1 MKRGQ
6 KATILIGLMFGST
19 AWAVGEEQETPVIDI
34 PNAVVIGD
42 GILGGG
48 QPDENALREAAD
60 TGYRTI
66 VNLRGPDEKGPF
78 ENEEELV
85 QSLGMDYVALPIS
98 GGADLNEHNAKLLA
112 EILAEPSALP
122 VMVHCGS
129 GNRVGL
135 LFAMKGFYV
144 DGLDGPVALE
154 IGTAAGARRV
164 PEQMRARLAGDA
176 DD

>member
-19 AWAVGEEQETPVIDI
+19 AWAVGEEKETPIIDI

-85 QSLGMDYVALPIS
+85 QSLGMNYVALPIL
-98 GGADLNEHNAKLLA
+98 GGAAFNEENAKLLA
-112 EILAEPSALP
+112 ETLAEPSALP
-122 VMVHCGS
+122 AMVHCGS
-129 GNRVGL
+129 GNRVGI

-144 DGLDGPVALE
+144 DGLDGPAALE
-154 IGTAAGARRV
+154 IGTAAGARRI
-164 PEQMRARLAGDA
+164 PEQVRALLAGDA

>member
-6 KATILIGLMFGST
+6 KTTILIGLMLIAT
-19 AWAVGEEQETPVIDI
+19 VWAVGEEKETPIIDI
-34 PNAVVIGD
+34 PNAVVIGE

-48 QPDENALREAAD
+48 QPEENALRAAAD
-60 TGYRTI
+60 KGYRTI

-78 ENEEELV
+78 ENEEKLV
-85 QSLGMDYVALPIS
+85 QSLGMDYVALPIL
-98 GGADLNEHNAKLLA
+98 GGGSLNEDNAKLLA
-112 EILAEPSALP
+112 DILAKPSALP
-122 VMVHCGS
+122 AMVHCAS

-154 IGTAAGARRV
+154 LATAAGARRV
-164 PEQMRARLAGDA
+164 PEQMRALLAGDA